1 MKNIMI
7 AGFYVHGEVDRVI
20 DGDTVDV
27 MVGSLVFRI
36 RLLDCWAA
44 EIRTR
49 DAFEK
54 TFGLKAKEQLE
65 FFIPKGKAVKV
76 EVSLSID
83 GDFSDWLTFGR
94 VVGRIIR
101 QADGDDAS
109 RFMCHVG
116 MAAETKA
123 GLAELLELRRFE
135 AEAEERKAAER
146 IKEGGG
152 R

>member
-1 MKNIMI
+1 MK
-7 AGFYVHGEVDRVI
+7 G
-20 DGDTVDV
+20 
-27 MVGSLVFRI
+27 RI
-36 RLLDCWAA
+36 KKR
-44 EIRTR
+44 RR
-49 DAFEK
+49 RRHFEK
-54 TFGLKAKEQLE
+54 LE
-65 FFIPKGKAVKV
+65 ARNLLAYISELMVDN
-76 EVSLSID
+76 VSSLPDDD